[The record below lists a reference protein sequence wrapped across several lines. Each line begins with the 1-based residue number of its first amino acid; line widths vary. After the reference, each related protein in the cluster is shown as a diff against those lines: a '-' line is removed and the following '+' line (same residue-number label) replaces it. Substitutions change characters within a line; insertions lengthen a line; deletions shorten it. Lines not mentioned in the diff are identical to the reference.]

1 MPPGSGLSLVRPWTV
16 EKTRAPFLSFLCVC
30 PEPVLVNHQFS
41 CRKKAF
47 RTCAWAEAV
56 VVQHRLFFLL
66 GAKASMAAGD
76 QLEAVVVNEREVE
89 ADATP
94 GLDAA
99 WASAAPVPPPFL
111 PDFSLQLL
119 RVAGRVGAVVG
130 APLRVGA
137 GALLPPHGI
146 TVPAAVAARGVGA
159 LREDAELSCEKTI
172 VCFVNFP
179 NCYPASLPVQ
189 LIVFLTEIEEKNGRF
204 MVVV

>member
-1 MPPGSGLSLVRPWTV
+1 M
-16 EKTRAPFLSFLCVC
+16 
-30 PEPVLVNHQFS
+30 
-41 CRKKAF
+41 
-47 RTCAWAEAV
+47 
-56 VVQHRLFFLL
+56 QHRLFFLL
-66 GAKASMAAGD
+66 GTEASVAAGD

-89 ADATP
+89 ANATP
-94 GLDAA
+94 GLNAA
-99 WASAAPVPPPFL
+99 WASTAPVPPPFL

-172 VCFVNFP
+172 G
-179 NCYPASLPVQ
+179 
-189 LIVFLTEIEEKNGRF
+189 FL
-204 MVVV
+204 